1 MADTL
6 TRDEID
12 ETDRL
17 ISSTKVEGTAV
28 YNRAGDRLGTI
39 QNFMVDKR
47 SGKVEHAVLEFGG
60 FLGIGSDHYPLPWK
74 LLDYDTDQGGYVV
87 DIDKSRLEKAP
98 RYERNSPPDFSSDY
112 GRRVYGYWDVPYPTM
127 I

>member
-1 MADTL
+1 MPDTL

-12 ETDRL
+12 ETSRL

-28 YNRAGDRLGTI
+28 YSRAGDRLGTI

-60 FLGIGSDHYPLPWK
+60 FLGLGSDYYPVPWK
-74 LLDYDTDQGGYVV
+74 LLDYDVDQGGYVL
-87 DIDKSRLEKAP
+87 DIDKSRLDKAP
-98 RYERNSPPDFSSDY
+98 RYGRETPPEFSNDY
-112 GRRVYGYWDVPYPTM
+112 GRQVYGYWDVPYPMT
-127 I
+127 

>member
-1 MADTL
+1 MPDTL

-12 ETDRL
+12 ETSRL

-28 YNRAGDRLGTI
+28 YSRAGDRLGTI

-47 SGKVEHAVLEFGG
+47 SGKVEYAVLEFGG
-60 FLGIGSDHYPLPWK
+60 FLGLGSDYYPIPWK
-74 LLDYDTDQGGYVV
+74 LLDYDVNQGGYVV

-98 RYERNSPPDFSSDY
+98 RYGRDTPPDFSTDY
-112 GRRVYGYWDVPYPTM
+112 GRQVYGYWEVPYPM
-127 I
+127 M

>member
-1 MADTL
+1 MPDTL

-12 ETDRL
+12 ETSRL

-28 YNRAGDRLGTI
+28 YSRAGDRLGTI

-60 FLGIGSDHYPLPWK
+60 FLGLGSDYYPIPWK
-74 LLDYDTDQGGYVV
+74 LLDYDVNQGGYVV

-98 RYERNSPPDFSSDY
+98 RYGRDTPPDFSTDY
-112 GRRVYGYWDVPYPTM
+112 GRQVYSYWDVPYPM
-127 I
+127 M